1 MRYQS
6 LFLSAGLIL
15 FLAAPAYAEVT
26 KGITLE
32 EATSQALRFSPKLKS
47 GVEAVGASKG
57 DRRQSSLAPNP
68 ELAFEAENM
77 LGTGTKSG
85 FKEAEFTLGI
95 AQPVEMGGKRGAR
108 VKAANHQLGIA
119 KLDLQS
125 VALDVVRDTTAAW
138 AEVIGTAEEAKLA
151 EEQRKLAGDVLASVR
166 KRVEAAAEPAIQ
178 KSKAEVEV
186 ASTKIAVQKAERA
199 HLAALQHFAQVIGL
213 DDLRPAVSTE
223 GFFDLQQLDTTA
235 TLEQNPD
242 YKKLEAGIQLASANL
257 ALERTNA
264 VPDVTFEVGVR
275 NSRDT
280 DDQSFLA
287 GVSVPFPVFNRN
299 QGAIMRA
306 GHEVTKANH
315 DKLASVND
323 MQIALVRAQN
333 NLETTY
339 AEAASLKKSVLSS
352 AEKAFRQAREG
363 YQAGKFSYLE
373 VLDAQRTLFDVKA
386 QRIAALKEYHAAKAE
401 YERLTAKHIGLIEVQ
416 GEKK

>member
-6 LFLSAGLIL
+6 LFLSAGLIIL
-15 FLAAPAYAEVT
+15 LASPAYAE
-26 KGITLE
+26 KSQGITLE
-32 EATSQALRFSPKLKS
+32 EATSQALQFSPKLKS
-47 GVEAVGASKG
+47 GKEAVGATRG
-57 DRRQSSLAPNP
+57 DHRQSALRPNP

-77 LGTGTKSG
+77 LGTGAKSG
-85 FKEAEFTLGI
+85 FKEAEFTVGI

-108 VKAANHQLGIA
+108 VKAATHQIGIA
-119 KLDLQS
+119 QLDLQA
-125 VALDVVRDTTAAW
+125 VALDVVRDTTTAW

-151 EEQRKLAGDVLASVR
+151 AEQSKLAGDVLASVR

-178 KSKAEVEV
+178 KSKAEVQV

-199 HLAALQHFAQVIGL
+199 HTAALQHFAQVIGL
-213 DDLRPAVSTE
+213 DDLQPAVSSE
-223 GFFDLQQLDTTA
+223 GFFDLQTLDTNA

-242 YKKLEAGIQLASANL
+242 FRKLEAGIQLASANL
-257 ALERTNA
+257 ALEKTNA

-315 DKLASVND
+315 DKVASVND
-323 MQIALVRAQN
+323 MQIARVRAQN
-333 NLETTY
+333 DLETTY

-363 YQAGKFSYLE
+363 YQAGKFSYLD
-373 VLDAQRTLFDVKA
+373 VLDAQRTLFDIKT

-401 YERLTAKHIGLIEVQ
+401 FERLTAKHIGMIDAQ